1 MVANE
6 GRQKCHYYGKANF
19 FSQFVGGFCRSVAR
33 KTGDFVENTS
43 SMPW

>member
-1 MVANE
+1 MAVNE
-6 GRQKCHYYGKANF
+6 GAKMPLFWEGEFF

-43 SMPW
+43 SMSW